1 MTEILWEHNFP
12 DFYCNHTVDRL
23 PGRRNSMHTHT
34 ELEIYY
40 FISGNCT
47 YVIEGTS
54 YALKPHDIVFKR
66 PLEAHM
72 LVNNSREVPYE
83 RMGFTIPIDLFHS
96 LDPENTLFSDM
107 MTRPLGTRNRFTD
120 NDFGHTLCTELME
133 HMARNGAT
141 MERTEILGSLLFIVS
156 EAAHV
161 LQNNTAVKR
170 SANIGTQLIDYVN
183 EYLLTNIS
191 LDNIS
196 NTFFLSKSQINRIFK
211 AHTGST
217 VVRYLT
223 TKRLLTA
230 RDRIRSGVSA
240 SEACFACGYND
251 YSVFYRAYIRQFG
264 ISPQADKQA
273 ATNSKST

>member
-1 MTEILWEHNFP
+1 MTEIIWAHHFPRLRCSHTLDRIPEDHNP
-12 DFYCNHTVDRL
+12 
-23 PGRRNSMHTHT
+23 MHTHA

-66 PLEAHM
+66 PMEAHM
-72 LVNNSREVPYE
+72 LVKNSRDVPYE
-83 RMGFTIPIDLFHS
+83 RMAFTVPIDLFQS

-107 MTRPLGTRNRFTD
+107 MARPLGTRNRFTD

-133 HMARNGAT
+133 HMVNNGAA
-141 MERTEILGSLLFIVS
+141 MEQNEFLGSLLFVAS
-156 EAAHV
+156 EAARV
-161 LQNNTAVKR
+161 LRNKTDIRR
-170 SANIGTQLIDYVN
+170 SSNIGTRIIDYVN
-183 EYLLTNIS
+183 ERLLTDIS
-191 LDNIS
+191 LESIS
-196 NTFFLSKSQINRIFK
+196 AAFFLSKSQINRIFK

-230 RDRIRSGVSA
+230 RDYIRSGMSA

-251 YSVFYRAYIRQFG
+251 YSVFYRAYIQQFG
-264 ISPQADKQA
+264 TSPQADKQTA
-273 ATNSKST
+273 AKPT

>member
-1 MTEILWEHNFP
+1 MTELLWEHRYP
-12 DFYCNHTVDRL
+12 DFYCNHTLDRV
-23 PGRRNSMHTHT
+23 PEGSTPMHTHA
-34 ELEIYY
+34 EMEIYY

-72 LVNNSREVPYE
+72 LVKNSSEVPYE
-83 RMGFTIPIDLFHS
+83 RMGFTIPIDLFRS
-96 LDPENTLFSDM
+96 LDPENALFSGM

-120 NDFGHTLCTELME
+120 QDFGHTLCTELME
-133 HMARNGAT
+133 HIAANGAS
-141 MERTEILGSLLFIVS
+141 MEHSAILGSLLFIVS
-156 EAAHV
+156 ETARV

-170 SANIGTQLIDYVN
+170 SSNLGARLIDYVN
-183 EYLLTNIS
+183 ERLLSEVS
-191 LDNIS
+191 LDSIS
-196 NTFFLSKSQINRIFK
+196 RTFYLSKSQINRIFK

-217 VVRYLT
+217 VVRYVT

-230 RDRIRSGVSA
+230 RDYIRSGVSA

-251 YSVFYRAYIRQFG
+251 YSVFYRAYVQQFG
-264 ISPQADKQA
+264 TSPQADKPLP
-273 ATNSKST
+273 SPRL